1 MTTADRWTR
10 AVREQLGLGRLL
22 PLGGPEDGAWI
33 AERAAREVLL
43 AAARDVAGVRPGDL
57 RIGPA
62 DPDGARE
69 PAVPPPPGALP
80 PGPLRVTAGFAAVV
94 EPTAAAVEPLPATAA
109 RLRAVLTQAAT
120 GRLGLVVADVDLRVT
135 GLLDGTAAPEPDTRS
150 EPDTGS
156 EPGTRFEPDTR
167 SEPDAAAEPGRARVP
182 DTGADTAGEGDGDG
196 DGDGDEGRVARV
208 APAVP
213 GVARLTGVLGRP
225 VHLTELPPP
234 EAALA
239 RRHVRVELAVR
250 ADHRAVEVVR
260 RVREVVSEALPDRPS
275 VAVVV
280 TDVD

>member
-22 PLGGPEDGAWI
+22 PLGGPGDGAWI

-43 AAARDVAGVRPGDL
+43 AAARNVAGVRPGDL

-62 DPDGARE
+62 DPGGVHE

-94 EPTAAAVEPLPATAA
+94 EPTAAAAEPLPVTAA
-109 RLRAVLTQAAT
+109 RLRAVLTEAAT

-135 GLLDGTAAPEPDTRS
+135 GLLDDTTAP

-156 EPGTRFEPDTR
+156 EPDTAAEPDAGSEPHAGSEPDT
-167 SEPDAAAEPGRARVP
+167 AAAPSPALVP
-182 DTGADTAGEGDGDG
+182 DTGAGTTGE
-196 DGDGDEGRVARV
+196 GDGDEGRVAR
-208 APAVP
+208 AASAAP

-225 VHLTELPPP
+225 VHLTEPPPP
-234 EAALA
+234 EGALA
-239 RRHVRVELAVR
+239 RRHVRVELAAR
-250 ADHRAVEVVR
+250 ADHRAVEVAR